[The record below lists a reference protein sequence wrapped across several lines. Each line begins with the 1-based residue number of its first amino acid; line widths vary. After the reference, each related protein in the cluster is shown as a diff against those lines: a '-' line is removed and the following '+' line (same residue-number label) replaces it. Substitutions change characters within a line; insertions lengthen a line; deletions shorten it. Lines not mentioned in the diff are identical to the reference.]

1 MYWCTALQR
10 ILCLSASQAATVSV
24 SQGCL
29 ICHIDVSSS
38 CSPQRLLA
46 MNRDGRLIHVSVAAS
61 NMDQLGYQEFPTSIL
76 QEDMEIYMQPHKIYT
91 FTRPSSQGETTFTF
105 TVMVKGQDQQ
115 RDPVQVA
122 FFWTAETMSMMVCG
136 AAGLVL
142 LNHLPQ
148 VTIPL
153 DVVVEKLRSIRSGT
167 AVMLFRSNKGVGR
180 RFLAEYVV
188 KDIPRQ
194 GPQYPFLLP
203 QMSSIARSQSWTG
216 SSAYDSSR
224 SDVTSANS
232 RNWPYSGAY
241 SSSIQQHSAHTTSSW
256 WDQWGDPNAHPGWQM

>member
-1 MYWCTALQR
+1 
-10 ILCLSASQAATVSV
+10 
-24 SQGCL
+24 
-29 ICHIDVSSS
+29 
-38 CSPQRLLA
+38 
-46 MNRDGRLIHVSVAAS
+46 
-61 NMDQLGYQEFPTSIL
+61 MDPVGYQESPTSIL
-76 QEDMEIYMQPHKIYT
+76 QEDMEIYMQPYKIYT
-91 FTRPSSQGETTFTF
+91 FTRPSSQGEATYTF

-122 FFWTAETMSMMVCG
+122 FFWTAETMSMMDCG

-167 AVMLFRSNKGVGR
+167 GVMLFRSNKGNGR

-188 KDIPRQ
+188 KDIRCQ
-194 GPQYPFLLP
+194 GSQFPFPVP
-203 QMSSIARSQSWTG
+203 QMPSIASSQRWTV
-216 SSAYDSSR
+216 SSDR
-224 SDVTSANS
+224 DESDFVANTSTPHE
-232 RNWPYSGAY
+232 RTDSGAY
-241 SSSIQQHSAHTTSSW
+241 SSSDQQYPAGTSSTW